1 MEGMRAFDGGMKPP
15 RSRAAAWRL
24 PATRSTTRGAT
35 LAERG
40 RQALRSLVLLAVAAS
55 GGCGG
60 SGGTM
65 PDTVPL
71 RTDVEWQLESFAPP
85 SGPAVQ
91 VADPNLYTV
100 RFGADGTLAARADCN
115 RCAGPYRLNG
125 ASLTVGPLACTLA
138 ACPLPTLGDQ
148 FTAALDG
155 VTSYVQT
162 PTELVLTSDR
172 GTLHFRAR
180 P

>member
-1 MEGMRAFDGGMKPP
+1 MRASDGRMKLP
-15 RSRAAAWRL
+15 RGRAAARRFR
-24 PATRSTTRGAT
+24 ATQPLARGAT
-35 LAERG
+35 LAARG
-40 RQALRSLVLLAVAAS
+40 RQALRSLVLLAVVAS

-60 SGGTM
+60 SGSTT
-65 PDTVPL
+65 PDTIPL

-115 RCAGPYRLNG
+115 RCAGPYRLSG
-125 ASLTVGPLACTLA
+125 ASLMVGPLACTLA

-148 FTAALDG
+148 FTAALSS
-155 VTSYVQT
+155 VASYVQT
-162 PTELVLTSDR
+162 PTELVLTGDR
-172 GTLHFRAR
+172 GTLHFRPR